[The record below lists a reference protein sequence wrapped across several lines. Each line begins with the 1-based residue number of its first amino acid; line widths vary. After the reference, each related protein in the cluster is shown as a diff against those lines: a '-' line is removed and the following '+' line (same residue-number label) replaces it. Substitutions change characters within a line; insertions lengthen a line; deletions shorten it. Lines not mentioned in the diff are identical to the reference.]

1 MVKQH
6 TRKMLVPR
14 RRFMGESHELET
26 LIKKDVEQL
35 FKKYNGTMK
44 KEILKTVM
52 ERIREKVPELRWVD
66 ADEGQ
71 LDFQDSRPP
80 VAFPCCLVELSYPG
94 AENMSA
100 AHPGMQRVQVSLE
113 LKIGFNDCASFNV
126 NKPLQVQETAF
137 ARLDMVEALHRAVQG
152 FKNGELR
159 QIIQKSAV
167 QTAEETGRA
176 QSL

>member
-1 MVKQH
+1 
-6 TRKMLVPR
+6 
-14 RRFMGESHELET
+14 
-26 LIKKDVEQL
+26 
-35 FKKYNGTMK
+35 MK

-52 ERIREKVPELRWVD
+52 KRIREKVPELRWVD

-152 FKNGELR
+152 FKMENCAKSFR
-159 QIIQKSAV
+159 RARCRPQKRPDGLKV
-167 QTAEETGRA
+167 YEVVYTADFIDNI
-176 QSL
+176 

>member
-1 MVKQH
+1 
-6 TRKMLVPR
+6 
-14 RRFMGESHELET
+14 
-26 LIKKDVEQL
+26 
-35 FKKYNGTMK
+35 MK

-52 ERIREKVPELRWVD
+52 KRIREKVPELRWVD

-152 FKNGELR
+152 FKWRTAPSHSEERGAGR
-159 QIIQKSAV
+159 KRDRTGSKSM
-167 QTAEETGRA
+167 R
-176 QSL
+176 LYI

>member
-1 MVKQH
+1 
-6 TRKMLVPR
+6 
-14 RRFMGESHELET
+14 
-26 LIKKDVEQL
+26 
-35 FKKYNGTMK
+35 MK

-100 AHPGMQRVQVSLE
+100 AHPGMQRVQISLE

-126 NKPLQVQETAF
+126 NKPQQVRETAF

-152 FKNGELR
+152 FKMENCAKSFRRER
-159 QIIQKSAV
+159 CRPQKRPDGLKVYEAV
-167 QTAEETGRA
+167 YVADFIDNI
-176 QSL
+176 